1 MLRLLLPLSWIYAA
15 IMGIRNMLFDKGV
28 LKQTACGVPSI
39 CVGNLAVGGTGKT
52 PHTEYLLRLLAA
64 QGLRTAMLS
73 RGYGRRTKGFIEA
86 TAASTGAEVGDEP
99 LQVKQKFP
107 ATRVA
112 VCESRVEGC
121 KRLLQTPA
129 GTEPQVIVLDDAY
142 QHRYIKAGLYLL
154 LTDFSHLF
162 TRDCVLPVGRLR
174 ESRSGAKRADAV
186 IVTKC
191 PEQLGEEERAGI
203 RREIARYTDAP
214 AFFSSVGYGAPQPGF
229 AETLEWQSAGKARH
243 VLLVCGIARPEPFI
257 ARWKAQA
264 EKVEVMRYP
273 DHHAFTP
280 EEVRQMAEAAEEAS
294 IIVTTEKDMMR
305 LKTLPLPLEMKK
317 KLYYQP
323 IEITFSNSEKQK
335 FNNLILNYVASHSRN
350 RRVD

>member
-107 ATRVA
+107 DTRVA

-121 KRLLQTPA
+121 KKLLQTPA
-129 GTEPQVIVLDDAY
+129 GTEPQAIVLDDAY

-154 LTDFSHLF
+154 LTDFSRLF
-162 TRDCVLPVGRLR
+162 TRDCVLPAGRLR
-174 ESRSGAKRADAV
+174 ENRSGARRADAV
-186 IVTKC
+186 VVTKC
-191 PEQLGEEERAGI
+191 PELLGEE
-203 RREIARYTDAP
+203 
-214 AFFSSVGYGAPQPGF
+214 
-229 AETLEWQSAGKARH
+229 
-243 VLLVCGIARPEPFI
+243 
-257 ARWKAQA
+257 
-264 EKVEVMRYP
+264 
-273 DHHAFTP
+273 
-280 EEVRQMAEAAEEAS
+280 
-294 IIVTTEKDMMR
+294 
-305 LKTLPLPLEMKK
+305 
-317 KLYYQP
+317 
-323 IEITFSNSEKQK
+323 
-335 FNNLILNYVASHSRN
+335 
-350 RRVD
+350 

>member
-1 MLRLLLPLSWIYAA
+1 ML
-15 IMGIRNMLFDKGV
+15 
-28 LKQTACGVPSI
+28 
-39 CVGNLAVGGTGKT
+39 
-52 PHTEYLLRLLAA
+52 
-64 QGLRTAMLS
+64 
-73 RGYGRRTKGFIEA
+73 
-86 TAASTGAEVGDEP
+86 
-99 LQVKQKFP
+99 P
-107 ATRVA
+107 A
-112 VCESRVEGC
+112 
-121 KRLLQTPA
+121 
-129 GTEPQVIVLDDAY
+129 
-142 QHRYIKAGLYLL
+142 
-154 LTDFSHLF
+154 
-162 TRDCVLPVGRLR
+162 GRLR

-229 AETLEWQSAGKARH
+229 AETPEWQSAGKARH

-323 IEITFSNSEKQK
+323 IEITFSDSEKQK